1 MVRNSPH
8 AAAVQLERAPADA
21 PRDSRV
27 AAMDWTGIT
36 AHLGGR
42 GWAVLNGLLSA
53 NECRAVA
60 DLYSHDDIFRS
71 HIVMQRHGFGRGE
84 YKYFSYP
91 LPGLVGG
98 LRTALYPQLAP
109 IANRWNEAMGIDV
122 RYPTRHADFIKR
134 CREAGQARPTP
145 LLLQYGAGDFNC
157 LHQDLYG
164 EHVFSL
170 QVAILLSEPERD
182 FTGGEFVLTE
192 QRPRMQSRAA
202 VVPLTQGDAVVFAV
216 HQRPVQ
222 GTRGTYRVNL
232 RHGVSEIRSGRRHT
246 VGIIF
251 HDAK

>member
-1 MVRNSPH
+1 MV
-8 AAAVQLERAPADA
+8 AAAKAHTLISEP
-21 PRDSRV
+21 SRV
-27 AAMDWTGIT
+27 GEMDWPEI
-36 AHLGGR
+36 AEHLDGN
-42 GWAVLNGLLSA
+42 GWAVLSGLLSA
-53 NECRAVA
+53 SECRSIAG
-60 DLYSHDDIFRS
+60 LYGENDIFRS
-71 HIVMQRHGFGRGE
+71 HIIMARHGFGRGE

-91 LPGLVGG
+91 LPDTIAG

-122 RYPTRHADFIKR
+122 RYPAEHADFIKR
-134 CREAGQARPTP
+134 CHKAGQARPTP
-145 LLLQYGAGDFNC
+145 LLLQYGAGDYNC

-164 EHVFSL
+164 EHVFPL
-170 QVAILLSEPERD
+170 QVAILLSEPEQD

-202 VVPLTQGDAVVFAV
+202 VVPLKQGDAVVFAV

-232 RHGVSEIRSGRRHT
+232 RHGVSQLRSGHRHT